1 MDDARREPA
10 PLGPREVHALEHL
23 GPVLGVRA
31 AGTRVDVQ
39 RGAQRVVFSGEES
52 SRLPRVER
60 VVQLVARVLHLR
72 HERGVLS
79 DGWVGDHLQG
89 SLGVAEVRFE
99 SSGGL
104 ELVLG
109 VREVGHDRLGGG
121 GVVPQS
127 AVRGA
132 RVEIGDGGVE
142 AGDVDDVQSARDGG
156 GEGVDAAAK
165 NADRRVG

>member
-1 MDDARREPA
+1 MYSVAPNASYFPARSLRVSHA
-10 PLGPREVHALEHL
+10 SSASSSSSHAL
-23 GPVLGVRA
+23 
-31 AGTRVDVQ
+31 
-39 RGAQRVVFSGEES
+39 
-52 SRLPRVER
+52 
-60 VVQLVARVLHLR
+60 LHLR